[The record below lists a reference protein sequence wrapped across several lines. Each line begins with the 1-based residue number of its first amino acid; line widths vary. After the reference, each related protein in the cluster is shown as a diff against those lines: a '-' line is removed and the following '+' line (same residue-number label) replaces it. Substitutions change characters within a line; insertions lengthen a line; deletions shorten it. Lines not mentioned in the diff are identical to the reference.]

1 MTTPPTTHPARRGLL
16 LTLSAAVAAVTLPPA
31 PGGAA
36 LPPDKAELARRVEA
50 YLNGVR
56 TLSARFSQVNPDGSF
71 AAGTFHVDRTRS
83 TMRFDYDPPSKIL
96 LVAPGD
102 WRLIFADGAVKQVN
116 VLPVGETPLGFLL
129 GKQIRLEG
137 GDADVSDVARE
148 QGEIVM
154 TVGRAGARDQG
165 RVRLAF
171 TERPI
176 ELRRWAVTDP
186 QGLTT
191 VVILEGLVMN
201 GPIDPDLFVWRD
213 PKMFG
218 WPDE

>member
-1 MTTPPTTHPARRGLL
+1 MGLPSA
-16 LTLSAAVAAVTLPPA
+16 TAAVAAFVTLLPV
-31 PGGAA
+31 GVDAA
-36 LPPDKAELARRVEA
+36 LPPDKAELARRVES

-96 LVAPGD
+96 LLAPGD

-116 VLPVGETPLGFLL
+116 VLPIGETPLGFLL

-137 GDADVSDVARE
+137 GDADLADIARE

-165 RVRLAF
+165 LVRLAF

-176 ELRRWAVTDP
+176 ELRRWAVTDA

-191 VVILEGLVMN
+191 VLILEGLVMN
-201 GPIDPDLFVWRD
+201 RPLDPDLFIWRD

-218 WPDE
+218 WPDD